1 MTLNSGTR
9 RSHRDSSKINK
20 VVEEL
25 KCFNLPLS
33 FNLTTIQ
40 CDKVHCNDAESWLA
54 SHDHLFS
61 AFLQEYHVI
70 HVDILS
76 ILQAKLL
83 MDRQIANH
91 QRLRKTVFV

>member
-9 RSHRDSSKINK
+9 RSHRDSNKTNK

-25 KCFNLPLS
+25 ECFNLMK
-33 FNLTTIQ
+33 IQ
-40 CDKVHCNDAESWLA
+40 CDKVHCHDAASWLA
-54 SHDHLFS
+54 SHEHLFS
-61 AFLQEYHVI
+61 TFLQEYHVI

-76 ILQAKLL
+76 VLQAKLL

-91 QRLRKTVFV
+91 QRLRKRAFV